1 MGVLAPRS
9 THARSMPRNPVCAQI
24 LHSAGG
30 ALVFLLVRSP
40 CKIFEP
46 YDNHF
51 WDFSYGGSG
60 LITKNSGL
68 PKLLHWLHA
77 LRSDQNRNVYGV
89 KLVST

>member
-9 THARSMPRNPVCAQI
+9 THARSMPRNPVCAQ
-24 LHSAGG
+24 
-30 ALVFLLVRSP
+30 
-40 CKIFEP
+40 IFEP